1 MNDDD
6 RKELRELEE
15 RMELLELRLK
25 SKVGLGD
32 RPSPTSSLFGS
43 RILSATKPKSIE
55 FTSKGVDEA
64 LQGIASDAWGGLLW
78 PGLRVPTLVT
88 QDPEHRYLFL
98 LCSFTLSAGD
108 TARIDGL
115 RNGWSMGFDQITN
128 PGGVG
133 ETHRIVEQWVKSP
146 LYKGP
151 DFNVLFHLRKLT
163 INEPMR
169 PNPSA
174 VVDPVTGYLVST
186 AFKTSDTPALL
197 YNTIAGVAG
206 NPFYTALTGYV
217 PPNRG
222 RPWGK
227 PLGGLGAFHD
237 IKADWS
243 NPGAWHAL
251 DIPLKGPCRVALYAS
266 VQQGNPATRTL
277 LTVPGGT
284 MADFPLGLSAEEQFL
299 AKWSASPPTLT
310 QPGPIAWRVA
320 GALRVKFEDITPGS
334 SQFRNFAMDG
344 EK

>member
-1 MNDDD
+1 MSDDEK
-6 RKELRELEE
+6 KELRGRIEVLE
-15 RMELLELRLK
+15 RRL
-25 SKVGLGD
+25 VGLGD

-43 RILSATKPKSIE
+43 KILSAAKPKSIE

-78 PGLRVPTLVT
+78 PGLRVPTLPT
-88 QDPEHRYLFL
+88 PDPEHRYLFL
-98 LCSFTLSAGD
+98 LCSFTMSAGD

-115 RNGWSMGFDQITN
+115 RNGWSMGFDQVTN
-128 PGGVG
+128 PGQQG
-133 ETHRIVEQWVKSP
+133 ETHRIVEQWIKSP

-163 INEPMR
+163 INEPRR

-174 VVDPVTGYLVST
+174 VVDPVTGFLVST

-197 YNTIAGVAG
+197 YNTIGGAVG
-206 NPFYTALTGYV
+206 NPFYTGLTGYV

-227 PLGGLGAFHD
+227 PLGGLGSFQD

-251 DIPLKGPCRVALYAS
+251 DIPLRGPCRVALYAS

-277 LTVPGGT
+277 LDVPGGS

-299 AKWSASPPTLT
+299 AKWSVAPLT
-310 QPGPIAWRVA
+310 AQRPGPIAWRVA

-334 SQFRNFAMDG
+334 SMFRNFVMDG